1 MQHIWAIIWPYGGA
15 AGQYCQY
22 HPMLYILER
31 FRRADVK
38 LLLMRNAATYRFRDI
53 RGELAKIG
61 VWMAKNGPPQTLA
74 LS

>member
-1 MQHIWAIIWPYGGA
+1 
-15 AGQYCQY
+15 
-22 HPMLYILER
+22 MLYILER

-61 VWMAKNGPPQTLA
+61 VWMAKNGPPQTLT